1 MNVQLCW
8 INILLKSSRI
18 KTTGSGLSDEIGVND
33 KKKLIETGILLI
45 NMDITHFKPVNREIL
60 TV

>member
-1 MNVQLCW
+1 M
-8 INILLKSSRI
+8 NILLKSSRI

-33 KKKLIETGILLI
+33 KKKLIETGILLTK
-45 NMDITHFKPVNREIL
+45 MDITHFKPVNREIL